1 VTLLNSFSSALC
13 TLLSTDGWSCEAYS
27 ILCSFRCNLSIL
39 RISLA
44 CVRPH
49 QAGAAYSILDII
61 IASVTF
67 WIASFRRPWALR
79 ILHRVYPL
87 DLYLLAWAVY
97 RRPTCGSCASLRLI
111 LTSCLNQEII
121 FLSKF
126 RNIP

>member
-1 VTLLNSFSSALC
+1 MTHRIYSRRTEKQRPYLKRLSKLIMQLYYRCSLL
-13 TLLSTDGWSCEAYS
+13 
-27 ILCSFRCNLSIL
+27 IL
-39 RISLA
+39 RILLA

-49 QAGAAYSILDII
+49 QAGGAYSILDII

>member
-1 VTLLNSFSSALC
+1 MTHRIYSRRTEKQRPYLKRLSKLIMQLYYRCSLL
-13 TLLSTDGWSCEAYS
+13 
-27 ILCSFRCNLSIL
+27 IL

-44 CVRPH
+44 CVRH
-49 QAGAAYSILDII
+49 HKAGAAYSILDII

-97 RRPTCGSCASLRLI
+97 RTCGSCASLRLI

-126 RNIP
+126 RNIPV